1 MLVLSRKVN
10 EEIIIG
16 DNIRVRLVKIGG
28 GRARLGISAPPEV
41 SVRRAELAKNEPAR
55 DPLTKAE
62 SSGEAERV
70 FADPR

>member
-28 GRARLGISAPPEV
+28 GRARLGISAPPDV
-41 SVRRAELAKNEPAR
+41 TVRRAELAKKSAGVPSS
-55 DPLTKAE
+55 AE
-62 SSGEAERV
+62 THSAPPTPSM
-70 FADPR
+70 FADR